1 MAPNGVTFES
11 RDRIRYGEL
20 TSDHHANPVS
30 AISALTATFHFL
42 PGLRDSPTQTCRSR
56 GACERQPS
64 LWEHCL
70 SPRPGQLGSI
80 QSLNGRRAGDR
91 RSLAV

>member
-30 AISALTATFHFL
+30 AISALTATFHIL
-42 PGLRDSPTQTCRSR
+42 PSLRDSPTQTGGSR

-64 LWEHCL
+64 LWEESL
-70 SPRPGQLGSI
+70 PPSPGQLGSI
-80 QSLNGRRAGDR
+80 RSLNGRWAGD
-91 RSLAV
+91 